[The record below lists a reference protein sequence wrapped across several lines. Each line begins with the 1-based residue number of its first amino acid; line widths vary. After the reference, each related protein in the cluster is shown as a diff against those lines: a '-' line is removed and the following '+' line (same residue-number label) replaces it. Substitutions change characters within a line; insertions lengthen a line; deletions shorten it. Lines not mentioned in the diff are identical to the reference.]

1 MSSPL
6 PNTKERYRTE
16 NGQELREPPMYKV
29 YLHNDDYTTM
39 DFVVDILKS
48 VFHKTTEEAIQ
59 VMLSVHREGTGLCGL
74 YTHEIAETKVDMVHQ
89 LARENEFPLRSSMEK
104 A

>member
-1 MSSPL
+1 MSPPL
-6 PNTKERYRTE
+6 PDAKEQYGTE
-16 NGQELREPPMYKV
+16 SEKKLREPSMYKV
-29 YLHNDDYTTM
+29 YLHNDDYTSM

-59 VMLSVHREGTGLCGL
+59 IMLSVHREGVGLCGL
-74 YTHEIAETKVDMVHQ
+74 YTHEIAETKVDKVHQ

>member
-1 MSSPL
+1 MSSSL
-6 PNTKERYRTE
+6 PDTKERYGTE
-16 NGQELREPPMYKV
+16 GEQGLREPPMYKV

-59 VMLSVHREGTGLCGL
+59 IMLSVHREGVGLCGL
-74 YTHEIAETKVDMVHQ
+74 YTHEIAETKVDIVHH